1 MNETIPVSEVVTE
14 YLDVFAPKYWRA
26 VVDYFDRHS
35 TTVATVEDLCTFI
48 QEQTHP
54 DKDETD
60 IAITLHHSTLP
71 KLADTDLLDYDPR
84 SKTARY
90 RGHTKSELA

>member
-1 MNETIPVSEVVTE
+1 MREAPSVLFNPRIVSTRGICTHRATTSPTQTK
-14 YLDVFAPKYWRA
+14 LDR
-26 VVDYFDRHS
+26 
-35 TTVATVEDLCTFI
+35 
-48 QEQTHP
+48 
-54 DKDETD
+54 DETD

-90 RGHTKSELA
+90 RGHTKAESA